1 MVRDSAMVTIESL
14 QETAI
19 ALSNGT
25 ITDPYTDLFP
35 QNGVPKC
42 THHVL
47 ISGEFD
53 RRAMSPFAKSN
64 YFGPCY
70 PELRETIMHRAIL
83 YQISSE
89 ITERSESIIH
99 VCVTTETQINVID
112 FDKQMIRNIND
123 IVLHRDSENRDPL
136 YFCNNFFKC
145 WSI

>member
-70 PELRETIMHRAIL
+70 PELRETVHICL
-83 YQISSE
+83 
-89 ITERSESIIH
+89 
-99 VCVTTETQINVID
+99 TTETQINVID

-123 IVLHRDSENRDPL
+123 IVLHRDSENRDPFVFL
-136 YFCNNFFKC
+136 Q
-145 WSI
+145 